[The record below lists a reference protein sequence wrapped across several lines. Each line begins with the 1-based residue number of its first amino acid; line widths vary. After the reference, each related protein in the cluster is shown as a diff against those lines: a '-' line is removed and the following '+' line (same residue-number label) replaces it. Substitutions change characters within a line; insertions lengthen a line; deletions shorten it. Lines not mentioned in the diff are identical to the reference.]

1 MRSIVGQYPS
11 SIARRSSAY
20 ASASIW
26 SITRPWRPSSGR
38 RSRRNTRYFT
48 AKYHRRNRDPFRSA
62 RSGGPPFSTERSLSD
77 IALPIAFG
85 AGLASFLSPC
95 VLPLIPSYVTFI
107 TGMSLDD
114 VSRAR
119 KLALVHA
126 LLFVVGF
133 SLIFLALGA
142 SATLLGRLL
151 VTYRAW
157 ISRIGGILVLVF
169 GLYLL
174 GVFNL
179 GAFARER
186 RVHLTNKPLGYFGT
200 VLVGIA
206 FGAGWT
212 PCIGPILG
220 SILTYAATQ
229 EQVSRGIW
237 LLAAYSLGL
246 AVPFVLAA
254 VAVEWFLTAFQ
265 AIRRHMVWV
274 TRVSGAVL
282 VVVALLMITDYLTVL
297 TGILQG
303 WTPDALKSR
312 L

>member
-1 MRSIVGQYPS
+1 
-11 SIARRSSAY
+11 
-20 ASASIW
+20 
-26 SITRPWRPSSGR
+26 
-38 RSRRNTRYFT
+38 
-48 AKYHRRNRDPFRSA
+48 
-62 RSGGPPFSTERSLSD
+62 LSD
-77 IALPIAFG
+77 VAVPIAFG

-107 TGMSLDD
+107 TGMTLDD
-114 VSRAR
+114 VARSRR
-119 KLALVHA
+119 TALVHA
-126 LLFVVGF
+126 LLFVLGF

-151 VTYRAW
+151 VTYRVW
-157 ISRIGGILVLVF
+157 ISRVGGVLVLAF

-174 GVFNL
+174 GLFNL

-186 RVHLTNKPLGYFGT
+186 RVHITDKPLGYLGT
-200 VLVGIA
+200 VVVGIA

-229 EQVSRGIW
+229 AEVSRGVG

-254 VAVEWFLTAFQ
+254 VAIERFVAVFQ
-265 AIRRHMVWV
+265 RMRSGMVWV
-274 TRVSGAVL
+274 SRISGALLVIVAVL
-282 VVVALLMITDYLTVL
+282 MLTDYLTVI
-297 TGILQG
+297 TGVLQG
-303 WTPDALKSR
+303 WTPAALKSR

>member
-1 MRSIVGQYPS
+1 
-11 SIARRSSAY
+11 
-20 ASASIW
+20 
-26 SITRPWRPSSGR
+26 
-38 RSRRNTRYFT
+38 
-48 AKYHRRNRDPFRSA
+48 
-62 RSGGPPFSTERSLSD
+62 LSD
-77 IALPIAFG
+77 VAVPIAFG

-107 TGMSLDD
+107 TGMTLED
-114 VSRAR
+114 VARAR
-119 KLALVHA
+119 RTALVHA
-126 LLFVVGF
+126 LLFVLGF

-151 VTYRAW
+151 VTYRVW
-157 ISRIGGILVLVF
+157 ISRVGGVLVLAF

-179 GAFARER
+179 GAFSRER
-186 RVHLTNKPLGYFGT
+186 RVHITDKPLGYLGT
-200 VLVGIA
+200 VVVGIA

-229 EQVSRGIW
+229 ADVSRGVG

-246 AVPFVLAA
+246 AIPFVLAA
-254 VAVEWFLTAFQ
+254 VLIERFVAVFQ
-265 AIRRHMVWV
+265 RMKSGMVWV
-274 TRVSGAVL
+274 SRISGALL
-282 VVVALLMITDYLTVL
+282 VVVAILMLTDYLTVI
-297 TGILQG
+297 TGVLQA
-303 WTPDALKSR
+303 WTPAALKSR